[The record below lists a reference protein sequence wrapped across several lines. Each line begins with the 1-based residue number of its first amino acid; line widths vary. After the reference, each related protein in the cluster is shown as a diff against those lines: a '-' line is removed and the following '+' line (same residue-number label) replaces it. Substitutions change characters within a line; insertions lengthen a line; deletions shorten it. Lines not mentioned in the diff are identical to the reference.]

1 MKIRGSD
8 PSSHQTNHQSSESTT
23 CRTLVEFQII
33 VSIWSP
39 KYNSKK
45 CMAQD
50 HLPASNMNGLT
61 PKKKSCSE
69 RTDHELPSW
78 TPTFASFTNS
88 DPPSTSHSVSAA
100 AGFNTTMSE
109 WTSTPSTS
117 STHRGERLGFAG
129 PGLKSLHES
138 KIIKVTFVAG
148 VYGPSFPPVFFFEI
162 EIWPF
167 LTHLHFDVHPRCF
180 KRSTRSPA
188 WECGDCSI
196 HHQSAGSRGF
206 MIFHHQKHTF
216 SNLDDMIGKHLTW
229 GNHTWFGSPNSQLS
243 PALSVWT
250 NAEKRWICSRH
261 HI

>member
-1 MKIRGSD
+1 MNVDTFNVLNTSRWEVGICGSWLKI
-8 PSSHQTNHQSSESTT
+8 
-23 CRTLVEFQII
+23 
-33 VSIWSP
+33 
-39 KYNSKK
+39 
-45 CMAQD
+45 
-50 HLPASNMNGLT
+50 
-61 PKKKSCSE
+61 
-69 RTDHELPSW
+69 PSW
-78 TPTFASFTNS
+78 IKDNQSNVCGWGLWSFV
-88 DPPSTSHSVSAA
+88 PPS
-100 AGFNTTMSE
+100 F
-109 WTSTPSTS
+109 
-117 STHRGERLGFAG
+117 
-129 PGLKSLHES
+129 
-138 KIIKVTFVAG
+138 
-148 VYGPSFPPVFFFEI
+148 FFFEI

-229 GNHTWFGSPNSQLS
+229 GNHTWFGSPNSRLS